1 MLAHVC
7 WKHTAGARGET
18 NYLLDKEKQHASGF
32 RDYDQQ
38 IMLDAQEEVS
48 HFYRI
53 YESFSTFL
61 VKIYTI
67 FSCTNWQGRA

>member
-1 MLAHVC
+1 MCANNA
-7 WKHTAGARGET
+7 TGARGET

-48 HFYRI
+48 HSVF
-53 YESFSTFL
+53 EFFSY
-61 VKIYTI
+61 I
-67 FSCTNWQGRA
+67 Q

>member
-1 MLAHVC
+1 MCANNA
-7 WKHTAGARGET
+7 AGARGET

-48 HFYRI
+48 HFFL
-53 YESFSTFL
+53 SF
-61 VKIYTI
+61 
-67 FSCTNWQGRA
+67 FSHRFQ